1 MRNWHGNLSPFGDWH
16 TGRVGQFSPRLLFA
30 SGEQGVWFEPSP
42 TTCFTD
48 TTRTT
53 PASVGQAVAG
63 MTDLSG
69 RGNHAT
75 QSITSAR
82 PILGRV
88 PASGRRNLLVQ
99 TEAII
104 SLNGWTINGTGVVK
118 NYPSESVDGIEVSRT
133 VTGLGFSVSFTR
145 NVALTGAT
153 AGLIFTGQIR
163 ARSVSGPTQ
172 VRLVFIET
180 GGANADE
187 QTNITDLNLTSDF
200 QTFTIT
206 RTINRNDRTA
216 IRFFMASDTTGDYV
230 VDFVKPQLELGSTAT
245 PYQRVGST
253 FDVTEAGQP
262 DNFYL
267 SFDGIDD
274 FLSIASF
281 DPAFDK
287 VQVFAGVR
295 KLSDANRASIVT
307 GPDLS
312 DYTFS
317 LESPGFANAYEFANI
332 MSALR
337 RAGSTGAAPDT
348 SILTAIGDFDLPT
361 LANPLTQLRRNG
373 VIAETNTGS
382 LGATAGNYKAGVYTI
397 GCREGTSQFLNG
409 QVYSLVMRF
418 GANLSLPTIER
429 TEKYVAS
436 KTAGVTL
443 P

>member
-1 MRNWHGNLSPFGDWH
+1 MREIVSPLSGFGSPFG
-16 TGRVGQFSPRLLFA
+16 GRKSFNPIRLFA
-30 SGEQGVWFEPSP
+30 AGEQGAWFEPSP

-48 TTRTT
+48 TARTT
-53 PASVGQAVAG
+53 PASVGQTVAG

-69 RGNHAT
+69 NDNHAT
-75 QSITSAR
+75 QDITSAR
-82 PILGRV
+82 PILARV
-88 PASGRRNLLVQ
+88 PASGRRNILAQ
-99 TEAII
+99 TAT
-104 SLNGWTINGTGVVK
+104 LATQ
-118 NYPSESVDGIEVSRT
+118 SRT
-133 VTGLGFSVSFTR
+133 VTAAQHALSFRGTGT
-145 NVALTGAT
+145 VTLTGASTSGPLVGTGANDIVSLTFTPT
-153 AGLIFTGQIR
+153 AGSLTLT
-163 ARSVSGPTQ
+163 VSGT
-172 VRLVFIET
+172 V
-180 GGANADE
+180 
-187 QTNITDLNLTSDF
+187 
-200 QTFTIT
+200 
-206 RTINRNDRTA
+206 NDA
-216 IRFFMASDTTGDYV
+216 
-230 VDFVKPQLELGSTAT
+230 QLELGAVRTG
-245 PYQRVGST
+245 YQLVADANA

-262 DNFYL
+262 DNFFL

-312 DYTFS
+312 NYTFS